1 MRRFLIALLS
11 CGCGDAPPDELDA
24 REVDAQAG
32 DAQPHD
38 GDPPVDAPPAEC
50 IVGAAPMSPPTAG
63 TYCTTWTRIDGLD
76 AFPRYYDRAEVTL
89 SGVTWRTEGGKE
101 YVSSASLQS
110 GCLRVAGFTANGGQM
125 SSDPIVLCWSD
136 ASRSCGLMTWYQP
149 PPGEDGHWAVQLDA
163 CQ

>member
-1 MRRFLIALLS
+1 MRRFMIALLV

-24 REVDAQAG
+24 REVDAQPG
-32 DAQPHD
+32 DAQ
-38 GDPPVDAPPAEC
+38 
-50 IVGAAPMSPPTAG
+50 
-63 TYCTTWTRIDGLD
+63 DGLD

-125 SSDPIVLCWSD
+125 ASDPIVLCWSD
-136 ASRSCGLMTWYQP
+136 TSRACGLMTWYQP